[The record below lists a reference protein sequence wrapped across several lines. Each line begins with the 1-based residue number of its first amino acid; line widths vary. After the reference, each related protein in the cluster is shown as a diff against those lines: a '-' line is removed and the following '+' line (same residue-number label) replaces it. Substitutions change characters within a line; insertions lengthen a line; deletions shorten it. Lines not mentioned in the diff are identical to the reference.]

1 MTIPIAPQQF
11 AVADIVVRKR
21 LRPVTPEGVAKMVTW
36 LSEGGQKTPISVRVD
51 GDGAHPILVAGA
63 HRLAA
68 AKELGWPT
76 IVCVFEEM
84 DEVDAQLWEIAENLH
99 RNELTA
105 LERDEQIALWIALS
119 QQRKKPRQVDEVSK
133 GGRGK
138 TGGVS
143 KASRELSISEP
154 DARRALQVALLPDEA
169 KQIAR
174 ESGLDGNRSAL
185 LEAAAHETPEAKV
198 AAMQLR
204 AAVKDTSLDSA
215 PERKALER
223 LPEADRAELIKR
235 AQSHEKV
242 SAKART
248 KKNARNARE
257 KVLGELQAPTG
268 RFGCMVEDY
277 EWDHVVWSRDT
288 GMDRHAGNHYPV
300 SDDAHTAEEIVK
312 KTADRFAIA
321 DDNCVLFMWST
332 VQHLAIA
339 MDVLRQRG
347 FEYVSHYIWGKDK
360 IGLGY
365 WNRNKHEILLI
376 GVKGHIDCPAPGDQ
390 WDSLLMSPRL
400 EHSQKPDIFLEMI
413 EGYFPTLPKMELNAR
428 RRRKGWKAWGLDAP
442 EDEDDSDP
450 SRAAEA
456 GQGDPATIAMGAGL
470 SASVARDGSEDHVV
484 DVNDMVGRIEV
495 VVVGPGNAF
504 AEIVQLGDVSEDRL
518 EDCIAG
524 LLMRTPPVPAD
535 KITRIDALTGKII
548 APVRSIDNG
557 GGSETADREE
567 GDDEIESD
575 DTPGGDR
582 DPSGREDC
590 TLDGGQRAA
599 EDSFIPGSIF
609 DPETDR
615 LEASVTAEEEAEF
628 FPDEVGEKEPADD
641 ATDRPADNAR
651 PPISAGGRSHEV
663 ITDHPNDM
671 VGKAGAVGMSSHPAV
686 PVQSRQIE
694 DDGEDIPDFLRRSP
708 ENPS

>member
-1 MTIPIAPQQF
+1 MTAPIAPQQF

-21 LRPVTPEGVAKMVTW
+21 LRPVTPEGVAKMVAW
-36 LSEGGQKTPISVRVD
+36 LSDGGQKTPISVRVD
-51 GDGAHPILVAGA
+51 GDAAHPILVAGA

-76 IVCVFEEM
+76 IVCVFEDM

-105 LERDEQIALWIALS
+105 LERDEQVSLWIALS
-119 QQRKKPRQVDEVSK
+119 AKKRGQLDQVSK
-133 GGRGK
+133 GGRGQK
-138 TGGVS
+138 GGLSEVTQ
-143 KASRELSISEP
+143 ELGIDRS
-154 DARRALQVALLPDEA
+154 DARRALKVASLPEEA
-169 KQIAR
+169 KTIAR
-174 ESGLDGNRSAL
+174 DAGLADNRTAL
-185 LEAAAHETPEAKV
+185 LEAAERDTPEEAIAV
-198 AAMQLR
+198 LQLR
-204 AAVKDTSLDSA
+204 AAVKETSLDKPA
-215 PERKALER
+215 ERRALEQ
-223 LPEADRAELIKR
+223 LPEADRAELITK
-235 AQSHEKV
+235 AQHGDKV
-242 SAKART
+242 SAKAKV
-248 KKNARNARE
+248 KKNARKARE
-257 KVLGELQAPTG
+257 KTLGELQAPTG

-428 RRRKGWKAWGLDAP
+428 RRRKGWKAWGFDAP
-442 EDEDDSDP
+442 EDEDDDS

-456 GQGDPATIAMGAGL
+456 GQEETAPVANADLP
-470 SASVARDGSEDHVV
+470 ASVARDEP
-484 DVNDMVGRIEV
+484 GRIVEV
-495 VVVGPGNAF
+495 KIAAGNTS
-504 AEIVQLGDVSEDRL
+504 AEIYTEGDVPEEVL
-518 EDCIAG
+518 EERIAD
-524 LLMRTPPVPAD
+524 LMIRTPPVPAE
-535 KITRIDALTGKII
+535 KIVRVDASTGEII
-548 APVRSIDNG
+548 ARRESETLNG
-557 GGSETADREE
+557 GHAVEEAPSEAVLDSE
-567 GDDEIESD
+567 
-575 DTPGGDR
+575 
-582 DPSGREDC
+582 GREFIA
-590 TLDGGQRAA
+590 GGM
-599 EDSFIPGSIF
+599 F
-609 DPETDR
+609 DPEIAR
-615 LEASVTAEEEAEF
+615 QEAEF
-628 FPDEVGEKEPADD
+628 NALDDEQADTREALRGDEAAPEAD
-641 ATDRPADNAR
+641 AAADVDGAASITGNGVEDSAGLVAARQPTEAR
-651 PPISAGGRSHEV
+651 PLINDGGDHETV
-663 ITDHPNDM
+663 ANKSKVSKGHLH
-671 VGKAGAVGMSSHPAV
+671 AGAVEMPTTDRAVSENRAAPAQSSYLIEVDEDGDPIMPA
-686 PVQSRQIE
+686 S
-694 DDGEDIPDFLRRSP
+694 LRRSA
-708 ENPS
+708 EGKPS